1 MESCGTL
8 TADRICG
15 YCCLNHG
22 KIRYTSRR
30 AALPVL
36 LLIGA
41 AATLHAQ
48 PAAGHITTHGIV
60 VEGASVVDAQQNVYI
75 ASGGSC
81 AGGVLSPLTCI
92 PLDIVKVNAAGDRV
106 FSARV
111 NGQDGLVPMDL
122 AVDPAGN
129 IYVLLASWAPGT
141 GAFVAKLSADGST
154 FLYRITLP
162 ATLAYPAAIKLDAP
176 GNAYIAGMTA
186 DFHPFVTKLNASG
199 SAFLYTAQLAGSRAS
214 GTNPEKA
221 NALAVDTAGNA
232 VVTGQTGSP
241 DFPVT
246 AGVLQ
251 PGLSGGQS
259 AFVTKFEPTGNIV
272 FSTFLGGTGGA
283 YGQAI
288 QMDSAGSI
296 YVAGDAGPDF
306 PTTPGAYEPVAVMP
320 LWSQGTVGFVARLKP
335 DAGAITW
342 ATYTISNGL
351 YPLPGPIHL
360 ALSITGDVYLASS
373 AGAGFQTTDSAPQPC
388 FGGDFD
394 VIVVH
399 LNAQG
404 GLEDATYLG
413 AWESQPTG
421 LTLPGDGS
429 VLVAATTGNSGAVL
443 ARITFGQP
451 GWSAPACLS
460 PQVLNAATFVSGVSP
475 GEFVSLTGF
484 GIGPQSGVVYQP
496 GPHGE
501 TPLSL
506 GGVQVSF
513 NGIPA
518 PLIYVQSRQ
527 VNAQV
532 PFEVSGNT
540 ASVTLTYDNSTFG
553 PYAVGIDIFGPQG
566 IFRLQPGVSTQA
578 AALNQDGSVNGPSHP
593 AARGSVVS
601 LFGTGYGPLNPP
613 CATGALNPPG
623 PVPLYYTGTADNGA
637 AGAPVVLY
645 AGGAPTLLC
654 GIVQINL
661 QVPLNAPSGPF
672 LVAPSYNP
680 GHGSTIF
687 VQ

>member
-1 MESCGTL
+1 MESGG
-8 TADRICG
+8 APAAERIGGDCR
-15 YCCLNHG
+15 LSHG
-22 KIRYTSRR
+22 KFRYTSRR
-30 AALPVL
+30 AAVPVL
-36 LLIGA
+36 LLLGA
-41 AATLHAQ
+41 AASLRAQ
-48 PAAGHITTHGIV
+48 SAAGHITTHGIV
-60 VEGASVVDAQQNVYI
+60 AEGPSMIDAQQNVYV
-75 ASGGSC
+75 ASGGGC
-81 AGGVLSPLTCI
+81 AGFMVYTCV
-92 PLDIVKVNAAGDRV
+92 PLDIVKVNAAGDQV
-106 FSARV
+106 FRTRV
-111 NGQDGLVPMDL
+111 NGQEGIVPKDL

-129 IYVLLASWAPGT
+129 IYVLVTGWLPAT
-141 GAFVAKLSADGST
+141 GAFVAKLSADGSR
-154 FLYRITLP
+154 FLYSIALP
-162 ATLAYPAAIKLDAP
+162 ATLAYPAVIKLDAQA
-176 GNAYIAGMTA
+176 NAYIAGMTA
-186 DFHPFVTKLNASG
+186 DFHPFVAKLNANG
-199 SAFLYTAQLAGSRAS
+199 SAFLYTARLAGSGAS
-214 GTNPEKA
+214 ATNPDNA
-221 NALAVDTAGNA
+221 NALAVDAAGNA
-232 VVTGQTGSP
+232 VVTGQTSSA

-259 AFVTKFEPTGNIV
+259 AFVTKFDPTGNIV

-283 YGQAI
+283 HGQAI

-296 YVAGDAGPDF
+296 YVAGDAGAGF
-306 PTTPGAYEPVAVMP
+306 PTTPGTYEPVAVVP
-320 LWSQGTVGFVARLKP
+320 LWSQGAVGFVAKLKP
-335 DAGAITW
+335 DASAIAW

-351 YPLPGPIHL
+351 YPLPGPTRL
-360 ALSITGDVYLASS
+360 ALSTTGDVYLASS
-373 AGAGFQTTDSAPQPC
+373 TGAGFQTTASAPQPC

-394 VIVVH
+394 VVVVH

-404 GLEDATYLG
+404 GLADATYLG
-413 AWESQPTG
+413 AWQSQPVG

-429 VLVAATTGNSGAVL
+429 VVVAAATGNSGAVL
-443 ARITFGQP
+443 ARITFGQA

-460 PQVLNAATFVSGVSP
+460 PQVLNSATFVSGVSP
-475 GEFVSLTGF
+475 GEFVSLAGL
-484 GIGPQSGVVYQP
+484 GIGPQSGVAYQP
-496 GPHGE
+496 GPQGE
-501 TPLSL
+501 PPLSL
-506 GGVQVSF
+506 GDVQVSF

-532 PFEVSGNT
+532 PFEVNGTT
-540 ASVTLTYDNSTFG
+540 ASVTLTYNGSTFG
-553 PYAVGIDIFGPQG
+553 PFVVGIDIFGPQG

-601 LFGTGYGPLNPP
+601 LFGTGYGRLNPP

-623 PVPLYYTGTADNGA
+623 PVPLYYPGTADDGA

-672 LVAPSYNP
+672 LLAPSYNP

>member
-1 MESCGTL
+1 MESAGTL

-15 YCCLNHG
+15 YYCLTHW
-22 KIRYTSRR
+22 KIRYSSLR

-41 AATLHAQ
+41 AWTLRAQ
-48 PAAGHITTHGIV
+48 PAAGHITTRGIV
-60 VEGASVVDAQQNVYI
+60 AGGLSVIDAQQNVHI
-75 ASGGSC
+75 AAGGGC
-81 AGGVLSPLTCI
+81 AGFMVYTCV
-92 PLDIVKVNAAGDRV
+92 PLDIVKVNAAGDQV
-106 FSARV
+106 FRTRV
-111 NGQDGLVPMDL
+111 NGQEGILPKDL

-129 IYVLLASWAPGT
+129 IYVLVTSWVPGY

-154 FLYRITLP
+154 FLYRIDLP
-162 ATLAYPAAIKLDAP
+162 ATLAYYPAAIRLDAQ

-186 DFHPFVTKLNASG
+186 DFHPFVTKLNAAG
-199 SAFLYTAQLAGSRAS
+199 SAFLYTAQLAGSGAS
-214 GTNPEKA
+214 ATNPEKA
-221 NALAVDTAGNA
+221 NALAVDAAGNA
-232 VVTGQTGSP
+232 VVTGQTSSP

-251 PGLSGGQS
+251 PSLAGGQS
-259 AFVTKFEPTGNIV
+259 AFVTKFDPTGQIV

-296 YVAGDAGPDF
+296 YVAGDAGASF
-306 PTTPGAYEPVAVMP
+306 PTTPGTYEPVAVVP
-320 LWSQGTVGFVARLKP
+320 LWSQGTVGFVAKVKP
-335 DAGAITW
+335 DASAITW
-342 ATYTISNGL
+342 ATYTTSNGV
-351 YPLPGPIHL
+351 YPLADPIRL
-360 ALSITGDVYLASS
+360 ALSTTGEVYVASS
-373 AGAGFQTTDSAPQPC
+373 TGAGFQTTASAPQPC

-394 VIVVH
+394 VVVVH

-404 GLEDATYLG
+404 GLADTTYLG

-429 VLVAATTGNSGAVL
+429 VLLAAATGKNGAVL

-475 GEFVSLTGF
+475 GEFVSLAGF
-484 GIGPQSGVVYQP
+484 GIGPQIGVAYQP
-496 GPHGE
+496 GPQGE

-513 NGIPA
+513 SGIPA
-518 PLIYVQSRQ
+518 PLVYVQSRQ

-532 PFEVSGNT
+532 PFEVSGTT
-540 ASVTLTYDNSTFG
+540 ASVTLAYDNSTFG
-553 PYAVGIDIFGPQG
+553 PYVVGIATFGPQG

-578 AALNQDGSVNGPSHP
+578 AALNQDGSVNGSSHP

-623 PVPLYYTGTADNGA
+623 PAPLFYPGTADNGA
-637 AGAPVVLY
+637 VGAPVVLY

-654 GIVQINL
+654 GIVQVNM

-672 LVAPSYNP
+672 LVAPNYNP

>member
-1 MESCGTL
+1 MESGGTL
-8 TADRICG
+8 HAERICG
-15 YCCLNHG
+15 HYCLNHR
-22 KIRYTSRR
+22 KIRYTSLR

-41 AATLHAQ
+41 AWTLHAQ

-60 VEGASVVDAQQNVYI
+60 AGGLSVIDAQQNVYI
-75 ASGGSC
+75 AAGGGC
-81 AGGVLSPLTCI
+81 AGFMVYTCI
-92 PLDIVKVNAAGDRV
+92 PLDIVKVNTAGDQV
-106 FSARV
+106 FRTRV
-111 NGQDGLVPMDL
+111 NGQDGILPKDL

-129 IYVLLASWAPGT
+129 IYVLVTSWVPGY

-154 FLYRITLP
+154 FLYRIDLP
-162 ATLAYPAAIKLDAP
+162 ATLAYYPAAIRLDAQ

-186 DFHPFVTKLNASG
+186 DFHPFVTKLNANG
-199 SAFLYTAQLAGSRAS
+199 SAFLYTAQLAGSGAS
-214 GTNPEKA
+214 ATNPEKV
-221 NALAVDTAGNA
+221 NALAVDAAGNA
-232 VVTGQTGSP
+232 VVTGQTSSP

-246 AGVLQ
+246 AGVVQ
-251 PGLSGGQS
+251 PSLAGGQS
-259 AFVTKFEPTGNIV
+259 AFVTKFDPTGSIV

-296 YVAGDAGPDF
+296 YVAGDAGAGF
-306 PTTPGAYEPVAVMP
+306 PTTPGTYEPVAVVPM
-320 LWSQGTVGFVARLKP
+320 WSQGTVGFVAKVKP
-335 DAGAITW
+335 DASAIAW
-342 ATYTISNGL
+342 ATYTTSNGV
-351 YPLPGPIHL
+351 YPLPDPIRL
-360 ALSITGDVYLASS
+360 ALSTTGEVYVASS
-373 AGAGFQTTDSAPQPC
+373 TGAGFQTTASAPQPC

-394 VIVVH
+394 VVVVH
-399 LNAQG
+399 LNGQG
-404 GLEDATYLG
+404 GLADATYLG

-429 VLVAATTGNSGAVL
+429 VLLAAMAGNSAVL

-484 GIGPQSGVVYQP
+484 GIGPQSGVAYQP
-496 GPHGE
+496 GPQGE

-513 NGIPA
+513 SGIPA
-518 PLIYVQSRQ
+518 PLIYAQSRQ

-532 PFEVSGNT
+532 PFEVSGTT
-540 ASVTLTYDNSTFG
+540 ASVTLTYNDSTFG
-553 PYAVGIDIFGPQG
+553 PFVVGIAAFGPQG

-623 PVPLYYTGTADNGA
+623 PVPLYYTSAADNGA

-654 GIVQINL
+654 GIVQINM

-672 LVAPSYNP
+672 LVAPHDP
-680 GHGSTIF
+680 GRGSTIF